1 MRHYATPPASH
12 SLSLYIYTLS
22 ANVFVYVHI
31 KSVAYR
37 ARSFSHFH
45 KTRIKAAIITL
56 VWAPLIYASVSATH
70 TPLPTPHHGVLKVAS
85 NGAYA

>member
-1 MRHYATPPASH
+1 MPRPQPL
-12 SLSLYIYTLS
+12 SLSLCTLS

-70 TPLPTPHHGVLKVAS
+70 TLPPSPLPTPHHDVLKVAS